1 METFPDVRSLIPHGG
16 PSCLL
21 DAVLRSGPEETLC
34 RAKVTAG
41 HPYLAGSNVHPLL
54 AIELFAQ
61 AAAVH
66 RALAREPGVRG
77 PAGGRLVAADVEVQ
91 AARLDQES
99 ELLVRVVP
107 GAAFGQLT
115 KFSGELYRG
124 QEQGLVARG
133 EVSVAVEADS

>member
-1 METFPDVRSLIPHGG
+1 VETFPDVRSLIPHGG

-21 DAVLRSGPEETLC
+21 DAVLRSGPEGTLC
-34 RAKVTAG
+34 RAKVAAG
-41 HPYLAGSNVHPLL
+41 HPYLASASVHPLL

-66 RALAREPGVRG
+66 RALAQEPGGG

-91 AARLDQES
+91 AARLDRES

-107 GAAFGQLT
+107 GAAFGRLT

-133 EVSVAVEADS
+133 EVSVAVEAAS